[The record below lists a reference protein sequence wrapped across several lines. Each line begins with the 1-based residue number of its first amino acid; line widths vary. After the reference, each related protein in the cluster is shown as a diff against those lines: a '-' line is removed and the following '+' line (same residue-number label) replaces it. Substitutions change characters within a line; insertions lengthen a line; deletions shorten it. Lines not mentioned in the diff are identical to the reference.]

1 MANKPGTMNKK
12 FTTLPKPV
20 SSRTKPPAVK
30 GINLNKLKKGIIAKK
45 GYGDI
50 G

>member
-1 MANKPGTMNKK
+1 MANKPTMNKK
-12 FTTLPKPV
+12 LTALSKVTKTKATTPPV
-20 SSRTKPPAVK
+20 R

>member
-1 MANKPGTMNKK
+1 MANKPTMNKK
-12 FTTLPKPV
+12 LTALPKVTKIKATTPPV
-20 SSRTKPPAVK
+20 RGIKLDKLRK
-30 GINLNKLKKGIIAKK
+30 GITIKK